1 MNFPLWRKNTKNY
14 KIRMNIKQIKY
25 ELQNLISGKS
35 GASYDALIQA
45 VASYLR
51 SGKRTSP
58 MAEEKHQNK
67 GQETEKLIDFAKSN
81 NLILEHIPEENFIAK
96 GAEQKVY
103 ITGEKYVTKLND
115 AIYYA
120 SWEDYFYNLLL
131 HNYFFAD
138 TAYQL
143 LGFYL
148 SADILYSVVQQSYIK
163 ADSMT
168 DLEKVKDFMTANG
181 FKNTRRYDYENE
193 QLGLI
198 IEDLHDENVLTANGL
213 LYFIDTVFFIDPDNF
228 WD

>member
-1 MNFPLWRKNTKNY
+1 MDT
-14 KIRMNIKQIKY
+14 KQIKY

-35 GASYDALIQA
+35 SASYDALIQA
-45 VASYLR
+45 VASHLR

-67 GQETEKLIDFAKSN
+67 VQEKEKLIEFAKSN
-81 NLILEHIPEENFIAK
+81 NLIIEDIPEERFIAS

-103 ITGEKYVTKLND
+103 ITGEKTVTKLND

-131 HNYFFAD
+131 HNYFFTD
-138 TAYQL
+138 TAYNL

-148 SADILYSVVQQSYIK
+148 SENTLYAVVQQPYIK

-168 DLEKVKDFMTANG
+168 DLKEVKNFMAANG
-181 FKNTRRYDYENE
+181 FENKRRNDYENVN
-193 QLGLI
+193 LGLI
-198 IEDLHDENVLTANGL
+198 IEDLHDENVLTAEGML
-213 LYFIDTVFFIDPDNF
+213 HFIDTVFFIKPNKF
-228 WD
+228 WE

>member
-1 MNFPLWRKNTKNY
+1 MD
-14 KIRMNIKQIKY
+14 IKQIKY

-35 GASYDALIQA
+35 SASYDALIQT

-67 GQETEKLIDFAKSN
+67 AQETKELIAFAKSN
-81 NLILEHIPEENFIAK
+81 NLILDQIPEENFIAS
-96 GAEQKVY
+96 GAEQRVY
-103 ITGEKYVTKLND
+103 ITGEKYVIKLND

-148 SADILYSVVQQSYIK
+148 SDGIFYAVVQQPYIK

-168 DLEKVKDFMTANG
+168 NLERVKEFLVTNG
-181 FKNTRRYDYENE
+181 FENKRRHDYKNES
-193 QLGLI
+193 LGLI
-198 IEDLHDENVLTANGL
+198 IEDLHDENVLTSDDL
-213 LYFIDTVFFIDPDNF
+213 LYFIDTVFFIDPDKF